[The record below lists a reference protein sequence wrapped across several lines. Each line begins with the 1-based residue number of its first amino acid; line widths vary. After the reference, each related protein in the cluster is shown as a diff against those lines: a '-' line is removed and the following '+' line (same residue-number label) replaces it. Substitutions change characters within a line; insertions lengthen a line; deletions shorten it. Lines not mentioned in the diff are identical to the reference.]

1 MEVAWQFFRVV
12 MMHTAQVSCYILV
25 ILCCAGFKWFW
36 VILATK
42 CTCVVNSGFCRKENS
57 CALTVHN
64 HLVNSRQTASVS
76 LRADP
81 KTAVICGWE
90 KSKLKKGI
98 PSVGSGYNVVSDG
111 HDRGTEPY
119 PVLVLVS
126 LSWILFIVASL
137 VMLLVLVSLDL
148 ILTSVLVLILLWIG

>member
-1 MEVAWQFFRVV
+1 M
-12 MMHTAQVSCYILV
+12 Y
-25 ILCCAGFKWFW
+25 GFKWFW

-42 CTCVVNSGFCRKENS
+42 CTCVVNIGFCKVENS

-137 VMLLVLVSLDL
+137 VMVLVLVSLDL
-148 ILTSVLVLILLWIG
+148 ILTGSGFDTAMDWIALFLGVVLKSGRIFYFDS

>member
-1 MEVAWQFFRVV
+1 M
-12 MMHTAQVSCYILV
+12 Y
-25 ILCCAGFKWFW
+25 GFKWFW

-42 CTCVVNSGFCRKENS
+42 CTCVVNIGFCRVENS

-137 VMLLVLVSLDL
+137 VMVLVLVSLDL
-148 ILTSVLVLILLWIG
+148 ILTGSGFDTAMDWIALFLGVVLKSGRIFYFDS

>member
-1 MEVAWQFFRVV
+1 M
-12 MMHTAQVSCYILV
+12 Y
-25 ILCCAGFKWFW
+25 GFKWFW

-42 CTCVVNSGFCRKENS
+42 CTCVVNIGFCKVENS

-126 LSWILFIVASL
+126 LSWILFIEASL
-137 VMLLVLVSLDL
+137 DSHGLGLSLLGLNFNIGSGFDTAMDWIALFLGVVLKSGRIFYFD
-148 ILTSVLVLILLWIG
+148 S